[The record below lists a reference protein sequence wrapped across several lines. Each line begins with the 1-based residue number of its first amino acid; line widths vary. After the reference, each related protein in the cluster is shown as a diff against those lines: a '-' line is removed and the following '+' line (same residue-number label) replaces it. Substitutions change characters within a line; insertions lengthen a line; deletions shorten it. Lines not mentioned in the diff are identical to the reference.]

1 MKNDKPDFKTVIL
14 TPVFRLSYPN
24 VWAPKFNQLAK
35 RDQYDIQMLFSKVT
49 DKEALKPMVELM
61 NKLIIHKWG
70 TKPAGCLNPFKD
82 GDTMKN
88 SAGELLK
95 EKNPALEGSI
105 VLSSWSK
112 LPPGIINPTGKHPI
126 TQHDEIYGGCYCR
139 AQLNAYAYEKGQ
151 NKGVS
156 FGLLHIQKVRDGDA
170 FGNRSRAEDAFT
182 PVEGAGESQ
191 AEPTSSV
198 DSMFS

>member
-1 MKNDKPDFKTVIL
+1 MKNEKVPFKTVII

-35 RDQYDIQMLFSKVT
+35 RDQYDIQMLFDKKT
-49 DKEALKPMVELM
+49 DKEALQPMLKLM
-61 NKLIIHKWG
+61 TDLYMHKWNG
-70 TKPAGCLNPFKD
+70 KPAGFLSPFKD

-95 EKNPALEGSI
+95 EKNPAFEGKI
-105 VLSSWSK
+105 ILSSWSK
-112 LPPGIINPTGKHPI
+112 LPPGIMDPTGKNPI

-139 AQLNAYAYEKGQ
+139 AQLNGYAYEKGQ

-156 FGLLHIQKVRDGDA
+156 FGLLHLQKIKDGDA
-170 FGNRSRAEDAFT
+170 FGNRTRPEDAFA
-182 PVEGAGESQ
+182 PVAGSESQ
-191 AEPTSSV
+191 AQPADT
-198 DSMFS
+198 DGLFN

>member
-1 MKNDKPDFKTVIL
+1 MAFEKVPFKTVLL

-35 RDQYDIQMLFSKVT
+35 RDQYDIQMLFDKKT
-49 DKEALKPMVELM
+49 DKEALQPMLKLM
-61 NKLIIHKWG
+61 NDLMVHKWT
-70 TKPAGCLNPFKD
+70 TKPAGFLSPFKD

-95 EKNPALEGSI
+95 TKNPAFEGKI
-105 VLSSWSK
+105 ILSSWSK
-112 LPPGIINPTGKHPI
+112 LPPGVMDPTGKNPI

-139 AQLNAYAYEKGQ
+139 AQLNGYAYEKGQ

-156 FGLLHIQKVRDGDA
+156 FGLLHVQKIKDG
-170 FGNRSRAEDAFT
+170 
-182 PVEGAGESQ
+182 
-191 AEPTSSV
+191 
-198 DSMFS
+198 